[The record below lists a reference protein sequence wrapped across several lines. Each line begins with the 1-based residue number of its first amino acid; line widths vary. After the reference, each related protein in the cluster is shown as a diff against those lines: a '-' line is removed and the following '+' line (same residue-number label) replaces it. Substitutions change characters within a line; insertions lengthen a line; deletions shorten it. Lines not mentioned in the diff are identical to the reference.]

1 MASNTSNG
9 SPAAAGFE
17 VSSAWSVAGVG
28 TCIQLRHR
36 AFGLHIAMDM
46 GTSAGEALGANH
58 VFVSHSHIDH
68 IGALL
73 NHARARTLSNKPA
86 KYYVPLSAVEPLLH
100 AKAAYELLDGHAFQA
115 DIVGVKPGDVIRIH
129 PNVKARVFLTKHRV
143 PSQGYALI
151 REKSKGLKAEF
162 RHLSSRELA
171 LRRKAGEEVTDTE
184 EIVEAAYTG
193 DTILDAILN
202 EPLVTQARLLIVE
215 CTYLEGKGGRE
226 GGREGGRDS
235 G

>member
-1 MASNTSNG
+1 
-9 SPAAAGFE
+9 
-17 VSSAWSVAGVG
+17 
-28 TCIQLRHR
+28 
-36 AFGLHIAMDM
+36 MDL
-46 GTSAGEALGANH
+46 GTSAWEALRANH

-86 KYYVPLSAVEPLLH
+86 KYYVPLSAVEPLLQ
-100 AKAAYELLDGHAFQA
+100 AKAAYEVLDGHAFQA
-115 DIVGVKPGDVIRIH
+115 DITGVKPGDVIRIH

-171 LRRKAGEEVTDTE
+171 FRRKGGEEVTETE
-184 EIVEAAYTG
+184 EIVEVAYTG
-193 DTILDAILN
+193 DTMLDAILA

-215 CTYLEGKGGRE
+215 CTYLEGE
-226 GGREGGRDS
+226 GGRERGDDRGDEGKWEKEDLRRTGPPYS
-235 G
+235 SAI

>member
-1 MASNTSNG
+1 
-9 SPAAAGFE
+9 
-17 VSSAWSVAGVG
+17 
-28 TCIQLRHR
+28 
-36 AFGLHIAMDM
+36 
-46 GTSAGEALGANH
+46 
-58 VFVSHSHIDH
+58 
-68 IGALL
+68 
-73 NHARARTLSNKPA
+73 
-86 KYYVPLSAVEPLLH
+86 VPLSAVEPLLH

-184 EIVEAAYTG
+184 EMVEAAYTG
-193 DTILDAILN
+193 DTILDAVLN